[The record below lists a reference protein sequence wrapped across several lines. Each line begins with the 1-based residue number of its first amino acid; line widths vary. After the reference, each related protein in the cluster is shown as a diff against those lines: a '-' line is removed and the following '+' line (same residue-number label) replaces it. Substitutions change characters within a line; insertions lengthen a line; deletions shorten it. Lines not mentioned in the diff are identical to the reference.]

1 MFISLLLLW
10 FWLCRWVD
18 SIQSP
23 SNFHNDHQNFH
34 SLLKYYTTSNGFML
48 GRPVTL
54 VRITFSNLRFE
65 NRAKQ
70 VYVQIIKDA
79 VKTFLLLTLK
89 FLSVEIPQQVAF
101 ILQKKPCFIPR
112 KGVAVYSFLLHPDIT
127 CV

>member
-1 MFISLLLLW
+1 
-10 FWLCRWVD
+10 
-18 SIQSP
+18 
-23 SNFHNDHQNFH
+23 
-34 SLLKYYTTSNGFML
+34 ML

-70 VYVQIIKDA
+70 AYALVRITFSNLRFENRAKQAYVQIIKDA
-79 VKTFLLLTLK
+79 VKTILLLTLK
-89 FLSVEIPQQVAF
+89 FLSVEISPQVAF